1 MRTLYWVFGLLLF
14 TLAAQS
20 QQPFKNLET
29 AITRLKAD
37 SQMKHALLALQV
49 VNSKTGSVIY
59 SYNENIGLAAASSQ
73 KVITAAAA
81 YELLG
86 KAYRFKTT
94 LGYSGTITDGT
105 LKGNFFITGYGDP
118 TLGSNRYGL
127 TKSDGFINNLVDEL
141 GANKINTIN
150 GSIIIDQANFSIQ
163 PTPGGWIWDDIG
175 NYYGAGHFGFN
186 WRENQYDLIL
196 KPGRE
201 EGDGVEV
208 LRTVPELQVSTIVN
222 QLSTGKKGSGDHGYI
237 YLAPFSNTA
246 FVMGTVPAGVPEFT
260 ISGSFA
266 EPALQF
272 KNELSAAMKK
282 AKIGGEYEIKTWL
295 QLVKDKQP
303 MLKPATILLTQ
314 KSPALDSIIYWFLR
328 KSINLYGEA
337 LLKAIAFEKTG
348 YGSTEKGLTQLF
360 NFWQSKGVD
369 SNAIR
374 MMDGSGLS
382 PQNRIT
388 AKSFVQVLGYA
399 KSRPWYP
406 AFYDALPTYNGIK
419 MKSGTIGGTKS
430 FTGYVT
436 DKSGNEY
443 MFAIIINNY
452 TGSAAQVVN
461 KMYKVLDQLK

>member
-1 MRTLYWVFGLLLF
+1 MRTLYLVFGLLIF
-14 TLAAQS
+14 TSASQS
-20 QQPFKNLET
+20 QQLSKNLEM

-37 SQMKHALLALQV
+37 SQMKYALVALQV
-49 VNSKTGSVIY
+49 VSSKTGLVVY
-59 SYNENIGLAAASSQ
+59 SYNENVGLAAASSQ

-86 KAYRFKTT
+86 PDYRFKTT
-94 LGYSGTITDGT
+94 LGYSGIISAGT
-105 LKGNFFITGYGDP
+105 LQGNLFITGYGDP
-118 TLGSNRYGL
+118 TLGSSRYGS
-127 TKSDGFINNLVDEL
+127 TKSEVFIKKVTNEL
-141 GANKINTIN
+141 AANKINTIN
-150 GSIIIDQANFSIQ
+150 GSIIIDQENFSIQ

-186 WRENQYDLIL
+186 WRENQYDLVL
-196 KPGRE
+196 KPGRH

-208 LRTVPELQVSTIVN
+208 LRTVPELQVTSIIN

-246 FVMGTVPAGVPEFT
+246 YVMGTVPAGVPEFT

-272 KNELSAAMKK
+272 KNELSTVLKK
-282 AKIGGEYEIKTWL
+282 AGIGGGFEVKTWL
-295 QLVKDKQP
+295 QSIKAKQP
-303 MLKPATILLTQ
+303 LLKPTTILYTQ
-314 KSPALDSIIYWFLR
+314 KSPSLDSIVYWFLR
-328 KSINLYGEA
+328 KSINLYGEG

-348 YGSTEKGLTQLF
+348 YGDTGQGLTQLF
-360 NFWQSKGVD
+360 NFWQSKGID

-388 AKSFVQVLGYA
+388 AKSFVQVLNYA

-419 MKSGTIGGTKS
+419 MKSGTIGGAKS

-436 DKSGNEY
+436 DKSGIEY
-443 MFAIIINNY
+443 TFAIIVNNY
-452 TGSAAQVVN
+452 TGPAAQVVN
-461 KMYKVLDQLK
+461 KMYKVLDLLK